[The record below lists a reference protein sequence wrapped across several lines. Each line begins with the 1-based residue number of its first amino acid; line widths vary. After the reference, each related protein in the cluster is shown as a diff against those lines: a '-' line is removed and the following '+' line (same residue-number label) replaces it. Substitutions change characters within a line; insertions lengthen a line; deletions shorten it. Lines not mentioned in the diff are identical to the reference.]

1 MISVDA
7 VVQDVIVLNIPNAL
21 SRVIDKVEVRMEER
35 QGPSDSATQTKTPIM
50 IIFTASIMISAS
62 RQRVV
67 ITIPQRFI
75 GEIEKGSAYFAKVS
89 DRYT

>member
-7 VVQDVIVLNIPNAL
+7 VVQDVIVLNIPDAL
-21 SRVIDKVEVRMEER
+21 SRVLDEVEVRMEER
-35 QGPSDSATQTKTPIM
+35 QGPSDSETQTKAP